1 MIHPTYHMLA
11 PAIFF
16 LKSMKEILL
25 GVQLSYLF
33 TLLVIRKI
41 TPIPIVMDKK
51 EKIYENVSFL
61 SP

>member
-1 MIHPTYHMLA
+1 MIHPTYHML
-11 PAIFF
+11 PLAIYF
-16 LKSMKEILL
+16 LKLTKEILL